1 MSPREFLNGVIDLL
15 WADYRV
21 RVPHAEK
28 YCELVTLHGG
38 VIANDHI
45 AYRTFNS
52 PALQAQ
58 AAGYVATERIFTALG
73 YQRITEYD
81 FPKMNLKAVHL
92 DHPDGDLPRI
102 FVSQL
107 EVGNLPAETQTLIND
122 SIGSTRDD
130 WVATEAELAKL
141 SDVASLSDA
150 EAQALVK
157 TVGSYFSRPWNPP
170 LRSTVETVNET
181 SQYGAWTL
189 LHGNSVNHFTA
200 YINEQKVAAWPDIEA
215 TIKGLKE
222 AGVPMKDSIEGDP
235 GTKLRQSATK
245 AATGSFAVTESDGS
259 TGMLDWTYAYY
270 ELAERSF
277 EDGKL
282 FMGFL
287 GPQTPG
293 LFEMTR
299 KD

>member
-1 MSPREFLNGVIDLL
+1 MSPREFLNGVLDLL
-15 WADYRV
+15 WTDYRK
-21 RVPHAEK
+21 RVPYADR
-28 YCELVTLHGG
+28 YCQLVTEHGG
-38 VIANDHI
+38 TIANDHI
-45 AYRTFNS
+45 AYRSFNS
-52 PALQAQ
+52 PKLTAQ
-58 AAGYVATERIFTALG
+58 VAGYAATERIFANLG

-81 FPKMNLKAVHL
+81 FPQMNLRAVHL

-107 EVGNLPAETQTLIND
+107 EVANLPAETQELINAA
-122 SIGSTRDD
+122 IGTPHSEWT
-130 WVATEAELAKL
+130 ATESELAKL
-141 SDVASLSDA
+141 SHIASLSDA
-150 EAQALVK
+150 EAQTLIK
-157 TVGSYFSRPWNPP
+157 TVAGYFTRPWNPP
-170 LRSTVETVNET
+170 LRSTVERVNET

-200 YINEQKVAAWPDIEA
+200 YINEQHVAAWPDIEA
-215 TIKGLKE
+215 TIAGLKA

-245 AATGSFAVTESDGS
+245 AATGSFAVTEADGS
-259 TGMLDWTYAYY
+259 AGKIDWTYAYY
-270 ELAERSF
+270 ELAERGL

-299 KD
+299 KN